1 MVEGIVVGTQ
11 DTHNNLMQEMF
22 SVFLVKAQR
31 GLVMWNISHS
41 Q

>member
-1 MVEGIVVGTQ
+1 MVAGIVVGTQ
-11 DTHNNLMQEMF
+11 DTHNNLMREIF
-22 SVFLVKAQR
+22 SFFLVKAQR